1 MKKKNLYIVVLLGV
15 IFIAGCDKGFEG
27 LNENPNDAISVPS
40 GLLTADI
47 VRVAMNSS
55 YSTFVGGDMGA
66 CWAQHWAKVNYED
79 EERYKVRPSV
89 IEDLVWKNYYESVI
103 SDAKTMQDLAIQ
115 EGNDCTE
122 GVALVLQAYGYSYL
136 TDLFGSIP
144 FSQAINASILSPK
157 YDEQEDVYAGI
168 FRMLDKADSLFTV
181 ADGSITE
188 SSDLIYAGS
197 VDKWQKFANSLK
209 FRCLMRVSARV
220 DVSNELQDIVDN
232 RSVFES
238 NDDEAKLVYLTA
250 DPNANPIFESIVY
263 GNRFEY
269 KVNSKLVNML
279 VDLNDPRLPVYV
291 QKNKDNVYRGKPSG
305 INDVPSDEYNY
316 DNVSAIGTKYLT
328 ATEPGYFMSYSELLF
343 LMAEAR
349 QKDLITTTATASDY
363 YLKAIEAN
371 FEINEVSDF
380 YASYI
385 ANPKVSL
392 KAGDEGL
399 QQIAEQN
406 WLALF
411 CQGIEAWTETR
422 RTGFPVLTPAI
433 DNVLNDKLPYRFT
446 YPVIEQSVNAAN
458 YDAAVVSLGGPDLLT
473 TKVWWMPE

>member
-1 MKKKNLYIVVLLGV
+1 
-15 IFIAGCDKGFEG
+15 
-27 LNENPNDAISVPS
+27 
-40 GLLTADI
+40 
-47 VRVAMNSS
+47 
-55 YSTFVGGDMGA
+55 
-66 CWAQHWAKVNYED
+66 
-79 EERYKVRPSV
+79 
-89 IEDLVWKNYYESVI
+89 
-103 SDAKTMQDLAIQ
+103 
-115 EGNDCTE
+115 
-122 GVALVLQAYGYSYL
+122 
-136 TDLFGSIP
+136 
-144 FSQAINASILSPK
+144 
-157 YDEQEDVYAGI
+157 
-168 FRMLDKADSLFTV
+168 
-181 ADGSITE
+181 
-188 SSDLIYAGS
+188 
-197 VDKWQKFANSLK
+197 
-209 FRCLMRVSARV
+209 MRVSARV